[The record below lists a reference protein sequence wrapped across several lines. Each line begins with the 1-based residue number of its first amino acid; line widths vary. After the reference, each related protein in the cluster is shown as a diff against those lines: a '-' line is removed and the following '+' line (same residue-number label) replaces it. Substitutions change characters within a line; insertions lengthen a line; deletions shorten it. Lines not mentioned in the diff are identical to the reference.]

1 MTPASDVIARTERLS
16 LRRMT
21 EDDAPFI
28 LELLNDDAFHR
39 YIGDRGVRTIDDARV
54 YLRDRTIAPYEQLG
68 YGMYLVERQGD
79 GAPLGV
85 CGLVKRDTL
94 EHADI
99 GFAFLPAARGTGYA
113 RESAQAV
120 LEHARADCG
129 IDHLLAIVSPD
140 NAASVRLLE
149 RLGFVF
155 ERMTRVTPDAPEVR
169 VYARALLPQH

>member
-1 MTPASDVIARTERLS
+1 MQSSDVIARTERVT

-28 LELLNDDAFHR
+28 LELLNDDAFVR
-39 YIGDRGVRTIDDARV
+39 YIGDRGVRTLDDARV
-54 YLRDRTIAPYEQLG
+54 YLRDRTIAPYEQFG
-68 YGMYLVERQGD
+68 YGMYLVERSD
-79 GAPLGV
+79 GAALGV

-99 GFAFLPAARGTGYA
+99 GFAFLPGARGGGYA

-129 IDHLLAIVSPD
+129 IDRLLAIVSPD

-149 RLGFVF
+149 RLGFTF
-155 ERMTRVTPDAPEVR
+155 ERMTRVTPEAPEVR
-169 VYARALLPQH
+169 LYARTLVSQH